1 MAPRRS
7 DAFESQLAG
16 GSEHFV
22 AVGQHVLAVEDRA
35 LQLGFVEQHFEDAL
49 ALDLRRFP
57 QVEAFQEQQVE
68 GVEHHPALLV
78 ARKIGLEF
86 GEICPPFVDD
96 NDLSIEDRP
105 LDRDIECIGDDRKER
120 LVQS

>member
-1 MAPRRS
+1 
-7 DAFESQLAG
+7 
-16 GSEHFV
+16 
-22 AVGQHVLAVEDRA
+22 
-35 LQLGFVEQHFEDAL
+35 
-49 ALDLRRFP
+49 
-57 QVEAFQEQQVE
+57 
-68 GVEHHPALLV
+68 
-78 ARKIGLEF
+78 LEF